1 MSRARDRRRRSE
13 SSRSGSSRSDETE
26 TKTGL
31 RKWWP
36 VWAISAVVVV
46 IALFALAYFTP
57 LLSVRKVS
65 VLGLHSIPQEQV
77 VSALAVPDGRPLLRV
92 DTNAAAKRVA
102 QIPKVAQ
109 VRVQRD
115 YPSSIK
121 VTVTERTPVVFFDS
135 PQGTHLLDATGVD
148 YAIEPPPPG
157 VPRLKVGNPGQGDPA
172 TKAVLDV
179 LAATPPPLRVQV
191 GEVAAKSISDIRLT
205 LLDGR
210 VVVWGS
216 EEHSDRK
223 AAVALPVLSQQ
234 GQTYDVSSPDLPTVK

>member
-1 MSRARDRRRRSE
+1 MSRSSATRRGRRDRRD
-13 SSRSGSSRSDETE
+13 RSDDTE
-26 TKTGL
+26 PKIGL

-36 VWAISAVVVV
+36 VWAIGAVVLV

-65 VLGLHSIPQEQV
+65 VVGATSIPEDQV
-77 VSALAVPDGRPLLRV
+77 VAALAVPDGRPLLRV

-102 QIPKVAQ
+102 QIPKVSQ

-121 VTVTERTPVVFFDS
+121 VTVTERVPTVFFDS
-135 PQGTHLLDATGVD
+135 PQGMHLLDENGVD
-148 YAIEPPPPG
+148 FATEPPPPG
-157 VPRLKVGNPGQGDPA
+157 VPRLKVGSPGAGDPA
-172 TKAVLDV
+172 TEAVLDV
-179 LAATPPPLRVQV
+179 LAAAPPPLRVQV

-216 EEHSDRK
+216 AEHSDHK
-223 AAVALPVLSQQ
+223 AAVALPLLTQP